1 MACLHD
7 EVGEVTY
14 QGEETCLGGPPHP
27 SCPCLA
33 GKLTLSARVPICHA
47 NVSRWGNCLAMH
59 QQPLET
65 TLRFQGWKITCICR
79 HRLFSDHSWAG
90 YLTYLGFPTF
100 NSKNNPKDK
109 VYSDYYIL
117 HSTVSVKVEN
127 NHLKL
132 TSWEK
137 ISSRLVHNTTGI
149 YVQYQYSINLLH
161 LSIFNVNWFQFK
173 SSITNKISC
182 SSYL

>member
-1 MACLHD
+1 MACFHD

-65 TLRFQGWKITCICR
+65 NLRFQGWKITCICR
-79 HRLFSDHSWAG
+79 YGLFSDHSWAG
-90 YLTYLGFPTF
+90 YLTYLGFPTL

-137 ISSRLVHNTTGI
+137 ISSRLVPRVYMCNTNTALTSFI
-149 YVQYQYSINLLH
+149 
-161 LSIFNVNWFQFK
+161 
-173 SSITNKISC
+173 
-182 SSYL
+182 

>member
-14 QGEETCLGGPPHP
+14 QDEETCLGGPPHP
-27 SCPCLA
+27 SCLCLA
-33 GKLTLSARVPICHA
+33 GTLSARVPICHA

-79 HRLFSDHSWAG
+79 HGLFSDHTGQVTS
-90 YLTYLGFPTF
+90 PTWG
-100 NSKNNPKDK
+100 SQPLILKTNPKDK

-117 HSTVSVKVEN
+117 HSTVSVKIEN
-127 NHLKL
+127 NHLML